1 MPKSIRFV
9 DFRALKS
16 AVKMEAVLAHYG
28 LTEQFKRSNDNLNG
42 PCPIHRGTHATQFR
56 VSISKNCWNCFSD
69 CHCGGNVLDFVARME
84 NVDANE
90 AANRMV
96 EWFNLDIEKLNADS
110 ERAERKP
117 NPKRGAEAKTAG
129 SVRPASAPAPKP
141 TAPKTAEPKESGV
154 NKPLGFTL
162 QLVNQHPYFAERG
175 LTPETVAEFGLG
187 YCDKGVM
194 SERIAIPIHN
204 LESKLVGYAG
214 RWPGEPPEERPKYR
228 LPDGFTTASEVYRL
242 AQALREP
249 EEFPLIIVEGFF
261 DVMKLWQ
268 LGIRKAV
275 ALMGSSMSTGQEQLI
290 CQAVKPDG
298 TIIIMFD
305 EDDAGRTG
313 RDEVLCRLATKAFV
327 RVIVFEQEDFQPEH
341 LTGVQAASLRLMPE

>member
-1 MPKSIRFV
+1 
-9 DFRALKS
+9 
-16 AVKMEAVLAHYG
+16 
-28 LTEQFKRSNDNLNG
+28 
-42 PCPIHRGTHATQFR
+42 
-56 VSISKNCWNCFSD
+56 
-69 CHCGGNVLDFVARME
+69 ME

-96 EWFNLDIEKLNADS
+96 EWFNLDIEKLNAES
-110 ERAERKP
+110 ERTERKT
-117 NPKRGAEAKTAG
+117 NPKRGAEAKPGA
-129 SVRPASAPAPKP
+129 SPRPAQAPTLKSSAPKAV
-141 TAPKTAEPKESGV
+141 EPKESAP

-162 QLVNQHPYFAERG
+162 KLVSPHPYFAECG

-194 SERIAIPIHN
+194 SGRIAIPIHN
-204 LESKLVGYAG
+204 IEGKLVGYAG

-228 LPDGFTTASEVYRL
+228 LPDGFKKASEVYRL

-268 LGIRKAV
+268 LGIRKTV
-275 ALMGSSMSTGQEQLI
+275 ALMGSSMSAGQEQLI
-290 CQAVKPDG
+290 CRAVKPDG

-313 RDEVLCRLATKAFV
+313 REAVLCRLATKAFV
-327 RVIVFEQEDFQPEH
+327 RVIVFEQEAFQPEH
-341 LTGVQAASLRLMPE
+341 LTREQAVALHLNTN